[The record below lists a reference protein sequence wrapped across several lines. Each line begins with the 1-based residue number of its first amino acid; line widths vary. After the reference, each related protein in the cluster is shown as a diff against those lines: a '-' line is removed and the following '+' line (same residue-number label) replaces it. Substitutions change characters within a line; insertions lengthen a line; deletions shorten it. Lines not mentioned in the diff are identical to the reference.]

1 MIAAVPRLFRRRPP
15 GAGGGRQTAPF
26 VLLFLAA
33 AVFAALPGDEDW
45 ASSPEAYF
53 LTKEERAEWKTV
65 DSRDLRQKFIERYWL
80 KRDPTPGTPANEF
93 QNLVRGRIK
102 TADAKYA
109 IGKKTGSRASQGYV
123 FIVFG
128 TPARVQQSH
137 QAPLERPKAEEFG
150 TPPSAVGLVEGNET
164 TITWYYDRERTPK
177 VLDALNIPT
186 LQINFVI
193 EPNRP
198 RDDLQNPGLV
208 HDYNEKLARK
218 TIVNPDLVPAAS
230 APVASAAVA
239 PAVALA
245 APPSSI
251 LPLSPA
257 VRTALQKAPPQG
269 TPEDEKR
276 PVFGTAVLWGDR
288 DRPDTVAWVFL
299 PEGMDSG
306 AGKLAVQAL
315 IRAEDGGRE
324 VLTGSEPA
332 SASTMLPTVRAGRVV
347 VRHFD
352 LPSGNYSASL
362 AVTSEGD
369 RILASATLPVRVPEL
384 TTDFA
389 ISSML
394 LSAGTSPTGKGP
406 DRSFQLGTVEA
417 LPRADA
423 TFSKSE
429 SLWYFVQLAN
439 VAEDAKVTQ
448 ELRLM
453 RGPRTVAARTA
464 PAELQE
470 IAPGRYALGYELP
483 LASLE
488 PGTYVLYVTVRD
500 DQGHSAL
507 RRADFRLLE
516 SPAKVSSR

>member
-1 MIAAVPRLFRRRPP
+1 MASLKLSSLLAVL
-15 GAGGGRQTAPF
+15 
-26 VLLFLAA
+26 VLSIPVGLR
-33 AVFAALPGDEDW
+33 ALPPEVAVDEDW
-45 ASSPEAYF
+45 SKSPEAYF
-53 LTKEERAEWKTV
+53 LTSEERREWAQLK
-65 DSRDLRQKFIERYWL
+65 SRESRADFIERYWL
-80 KRDPTPGTPANEF
+80 KRDPSAGTPANEF
-93 QNLVRGRIK
+93 RDLVRARIK
-102 TADAKYA
+102 TADARYA

-137 QAPLERPKAEEFG
+137 QAPLERPRNVEIG
-150 TPPSAVGLVEGNET
+150 DTPSAVGLVEGNET
-164 TITWYYDRERTPK
+164 TITWLYDRERTPK
-177 VLDALNIPT
+177 VLEALNIPS
-186 LQINFVI
+186 LQINYVI

-208 HDYNEKLARK
+208 HDYQEKLARK
-218 TIVNPDLVPAAS
+218 TIVNPDLVAAAS
-230 APVASAAVA
+230 ASGAPAAMA

-245 APPSSI
+245 APPPSI

-257 VRTALQKAPPQG
+257 VRTALEKAPPQG
-269 TPEDEKR
+269 TPEDDKR
-276 PVFGTAVLWGDR
+276 PVFGTAVLWGAR
-288 DRPDTVAWVFL
+288 ERPDTVAWIFL

-306 AGKLAVQAL
+306 ASKLTVHAL
-315 IRAEDGGRE
+315 IRADDGGRE
-324 VLTGSEPA
+324 VVTGSEPA
-332 SASTMLPTVRAGRVV
+332 STSTLLPTVRPGRVLT
-347 VRHFD
+347 RHFD
-352 LPSGNYSASL
+352 LAPGSYSASL
-362 AVTSEGD
+362 AVTAEGD
-369 RILASATLPVRVPEL
+369 RLVASATVPLRVPEL
-384 TTDFA
+384 ETDFA

-394 LSAGTSPTGKGP
+394 LSAGTSPTGKGG
-406 DRSFQLGTVEA
+406 DDSFQIGSVEA

-423 TFSKSE
+423 TFSRSE

-439 VAEDAKVTQ
+439 VAQDAKVTQ

-500 DQGHSAL
+500 GQGHSAL
-507 RRADFRLLE
+507 RRADFRLLDH
-516 SPAKVSSR
+516 PTKVSSR

>member
-1 MIAAVPRLFRRRPP
+1 MGLR
-15 GAGGGRQTAPF
+15 
-26 VLLFLAA
+26 
-33 AVFAALPGDEDW
+33 ALPPETDLDEDW
-45 ASSPEAYF
+45 SKSPEAYF
-53 LTKEERAEWKTV
+53 LTSEERQEWSRLRSRESRV
-65 DSRDLRQKFIERYWL
+65 DFIERYWL
-80 KRDPTPGTPANEF
+80 KRDPSPGTPGNEF
-93 QNLVRGRIK
+93 QDLVRARIK

-137 QAPLERPKAEEFG
+137 QAPLERPRNDEFG

-164 TITWYYDRERTPK
+164 TISWYYNRERTPK
-177 VLDALNIPT
+177 LLEMLNIPT

-208 HDYNEKLARK
+208 HDYNEKLARRS
-218 TIVNPDLVPAAS
+218 IVNPDLVPAA
-230 APVASAAVA
+230 APVAAAAPAAVLAAPRSALLPLA
-239 PAVALA
+239 PAVRAALE
-245 APPSSI
+245 
-251 LPLSPA
+251 
-257 VRTALQKAPPQG
+257 KAPPQG

-276 PVFGTAVLWGDR
+276 PIFGTAVLWGAR
-288 DRPDTVAWVFL
+288 DKPDTMAWVFL
-299 PEGMDSG
+299 PEGMAPD
-306 AGKLAVQAL
+306 AQNLAIHAL
-315 IRAEDGGRE
+315 IRADDGGRE

-332 SASTMLPTVRAGRVV
+332 SPTTLLPTVRPGRVLK
-347 VRHFD
+347 RHFD
-352 LPSGNYSASL
+352 LAPGNYTASL
-362 AVTSEGD
+362 AVTGSND
-369 RILASATLPVRVPEL
+369 RLVASATVPLRVPEL
-384 TTDFA
+384 ETDFA

-394 LSAGTSPTGKGP
+394 LSAGTSPTRKGG
-406 DRSFQLGTVEA
+406 DESFQLGSVDA

-439 VAEDAKVTQ
+439 VAQDAKITQ

-470 IAPGRYALGYELP
+470 IAPGRYAMGYELP

-488 PGTYVLYVTVRD
+488 AGTYVLYVTVRD
-500 DQGHSAL
+500 GQGHSAL

-516 SPAKVSSR
+516 APGKVSSR